1 MFKNLL
7 LVLIFSTNFLW
18 AQNNNLYQFI
28 NKNITFKNDTIGV
41 SNAKMQSD
49 VLWIDAR
56 SYTEYSKGSIANSI
70 NINAAHPILTELNSV
85 AKNKNIIVVSN
96 FGYRANLLASE
107 LKKNGF
113 IQVKVL
119 YGGLIDWV
127 NQQNGLVNDKDATS
141 YLIHIGEK
149 ENAVYLTNNNFIAVY
164 FND

>member
-7 LVLIFSTNFLW
+7 LVLVFSTNFLS
-18 AQNNNLYQFI
+18 AQNTNLYDFI
-28 NKNITFKNDTIGV
+28 NKNISFKNDTIGV
-41 SNAKMQSD
+41 LNAKIQND

-56 SYTEYSKGSIANSI
+56 SYSEYSKGSIANSI
-70 NINAAHPILTELNSV
+70 NINAVHPILTELNSF

-96 FGYRANLLASE
+96 FGYRGDILANE

-113 IQVKVL
+113 TQVKVL

-141 YLIHIGEK
+141 YLIHLGEK

-164 FND
+164 FTE

>member
-7 LVLIFSTNFLW
+7 LVLVFSTNFLW

-28 NKNITFKNDTIGV
+28 NQNISFKNDTIGV

-56 SYTEYSKGSIANSI
+56 SYTEYSKGSIANCI
-70 NINAAHPILTELNSV
+70 NINAAHPILIELNSV

-96 FGYRANLLASE
+96 FGYRADILASE
-107 LKKNGF
+107 LKKIGF
-113 IQVKVL
+113 TQVKVL

-127 NQQNGLVNDKDATS
+127 NQQNSLVNDKDATS
-141 YLIHIGEK
+141 YLIHVGEK
-149 ENAVYLTNNNFIAVY
+149 ENGIYLTNNNFIAVY

>member
-7 LVLIFSTNFLW
+7 LVLVFSTNFLW
-18 AQNNNLYQFI
+18 AQNHNLYEFI
-28 NKNITFKNDTIGV
+28 NKNISFKNDTIGV
-41 SNAKMQSD
+41 LNAKIQND

-56 SYTEYSKGSIANSI
+56 SYSEYSKGTIANSI
-70 NINAAHPILTELNSV
+70 NINAVHPILTELNSV

-96 FGYRANLLASE
+96 FGYRADILATE

-113 IQVKVL
+113 TQVKVL

-127 NQQNGLVNDKDATS
+127 NQQNGLVNDKNATS
-141 YLIHIGEK
+141 YLIHLGEK
-149 ENAVYLTNNNFIAVY
+149 DNAVYLTNNNFIAVY